1 MTQPPDDRRPMP
13 SEPGEP
19 ASSEPPTVAWQ
30 PPTSAVPAQPGETP
44 HPDPAPV
51 DTSFAGASGPP
62 VGWPDGGGAPAA
74 VPASGF
80 ESPPVAPVPPTAP
93 AAEPRNPLL
102 SATPSAPVGWV
113 TTPDPAVAEVAPGLR
128 FSGTTARFVA
138 LVIDWF
144 IVALVATVLM
154 SIAGLRAGMVTSV
167 TEGFIQGVVTTAVSG
182 CYFIALWSGGRR
194 ATLGQRLL
202 SIQVGHAFDG
212 VPLTLDQAVRRW
224 LGLGFFLN
232 LFAFTPSLS
241 ALSGL
246 AQIVWVFALFVTTIG
261 SPTKQGLHDR
271 FAESAVVR
279 PVSAGNGLVVGC
291 LLLLL
296 LLLVLPV
303 VVIIWAISMGDDLGR
318 ILLEIERN
326 SR

>member
-62 VGWPDGGGAPAA
+62 VGWPDGAEA
-74 VPASGF
+74 
-80 ESPPVAPVPPTAP
+80 PPTAP

-102 SATPSAPVGWV
+102 SATPSSPVGWV
-113 TTPDPAVAEVAPGLR
+113 TAPDPAVAEVAPGLR

-182 CYFIALWSGGRR
+182 CYFIASWSGGRR

-246 AQIVWVFALFVTTIG
+246 AQIVWVLALFVTTIG